1 MLDTSDEMIE
11 GVVDTVQDLVLNVVV
26 GDFVIEKI
34 VVKIFGIITES
45 FSLTNVATNLT
56 GM

>member
-1 MLDTSDEMIE
+1 MIE

-26 GDFVIEKI
+26 GDFVIKKI
-34 VVKIFGIITES
+34 VVKIFGIITEN
-45 FSLTNVATNLT
+45 FNLTNVATNLT